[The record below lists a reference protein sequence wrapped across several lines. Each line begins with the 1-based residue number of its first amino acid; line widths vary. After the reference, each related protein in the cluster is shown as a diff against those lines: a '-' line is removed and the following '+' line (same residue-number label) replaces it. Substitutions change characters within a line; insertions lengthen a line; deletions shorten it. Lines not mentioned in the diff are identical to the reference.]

1 MHFTVSDLRTNQY
14 VDLVAAFDNAGA
26 SGVERVRSGDYLDE
40 LKSTEANKEQ
50 QWRDGQRHKAQ
61 LTVAGWLVCLILGGL
76 CCVLAIRGVV
86 SSNREATYHGGIEYW
101 RESPQVSPAS
111 AAHLIDVVD
120 DSKGEQSSRA
130 MTATVLALVVK
141 KALAVYPGPADMYRG
156 IDLSRANAAD
166 MARMISSDPSR
177 ASAASSTSTL
187 VILPQ
192 ALSHQGNPWSE
203 SLRGSL
209 PATADSYFRTRG
221 FAGIR
226 L

>member
-1 MHFTVSDLRTNQY
+1 M
-14 VDLVAAFDNAGA
+14 
-26 SGVERVRSGDYLDE
+26 
-40 LKSTEANKEQ
+40 
-50 QWRDGQRHKAQ
+50 
-61 LTVAGWLVCLILGGL
+61 
-76 CCVLAIRGVV
+76 LAVRGVI

-192 ALSHQGNPWSE
+192 ALSHRETLGLSRSE
-203 SLRGSL
+203 EACLQRLIVFPHAWVRRYSTL
-209 PATADSYFRTRG
+209 TR
-221 FAGIR
+221 
-226 L
+226 